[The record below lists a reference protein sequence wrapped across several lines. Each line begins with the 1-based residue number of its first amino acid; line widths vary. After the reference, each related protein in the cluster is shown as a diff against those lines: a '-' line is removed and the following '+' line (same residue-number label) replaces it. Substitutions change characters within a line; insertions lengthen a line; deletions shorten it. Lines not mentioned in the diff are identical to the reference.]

1 MKPRDIGILLDQM
14 IVQGNTRPII
24 LIGKPG
30 GGKTSVVRQ
39 CAARNEMEF
48 LPVHLAQ
55 MEPTD
60 LIGLPFAQGGKTVH
74 LTPGILPT
82 KGRGI
87 LFLDEFA
94 QSTPMMMNAAS
105 ELLLERKLGHYHM
118 PDGWLVWCAS
128 NRRSDRAGVNE
139 IPSHVK
145 NRWYRIDYDTDL
157 DDWAGWAVQNGV
169 VNEVLAFIQW
179 RPALLHDFDPNKDC
193 FPTPRSWEMVS
204 DAMKMRLPMEC
215 LQGLVMGAVGEGAC
229 AEFLGYQKVFNQI
242 PDVED
247 CIKNPKTATVPK
259 APDILYALC
268 TCLSSKADHSNIGNI
283 LKYSERLPVEFVVM
297 IVKDCLK
304 RDETLVKTKGIGE
317 WVEKNQSA
325 LS

>member
-1 MKPRDIGILLDQM
+1 MKPRDIGTLLDAM
-14 IVQGNTRPII
+14 ISQGNLRPVI

-39 CAARNEMEF
+39 CAKRNNMEF
-48 LPVHLAQ
+48 FPVHLAQ
-55 MEPTD
+55 REPTD
-60 LIGLPFAQGGKTVH
+60 LTGLPFAQDGKTAY
-74 LTPGILPT
+74 LSPDILPT
-82 KGRGI
+82 KGKGV

-105 ELLLERKLGHYHM
+105 ELLLERKLGHYRL
-118 PDGWLVWCAS
+118 PEGWMVWCAS

-157 DDWAGWAVQNGV
+157 DDWSAWAVQNGIT
-169 VNEVLAFIQW
+169 NEVLAFVRW

-204 DAMKMRLPMEC
+204 DAMKMKLPMDC

-242 PDVED
+242 PDPNE
-247 CIKNPKTATVPK
+247 CILNPKKATVPK

-268 TCLSSKADHSNIGNI
+268 TCLASKADKTNIGNI
-283 LKYSERLPVEFVVM
+283 LVYSERVPIEFGVM
-297 IVKDCLK
+297 IVKDCIR
-304 RDETLVKTKGIGE
+304 RDRKLSETKEIGQ
-317 WVEKNQSA
+317 WAEKNKSV
-325 LS
+325 LL